1 ISAPL
6 AIEERAEF
14 AEKRT
19 EGPRVQEGFRT
30 TIDVQ
35 TRKGGSRHGLNPDRK
50 REIRGRHTLTPH
62 GSGERAVKEIAG
74 RVIRLA
80 PRLME
85 QKIVDLVR
93 KDELLDVNTALAQ
106 PRDEVHRL
114 SKVNVAIVI
123 AVNEEHRRFPTVDG
137 GDGRRIVRELGELRR
152 DIFAVPVVGG
162 PIVYAVKVDTRREEI
177 RVSRKAQRGEVTT
190 VAAAPQADTRGVHVG
205 SRLQIFPGSN
215 YVLIFTGTASGAAG
229 SFAERAAISDAAAIV
244 HREDDVAA
252 ARKILV
258 HGVGI

>member
-1 ISAPL
+1 
-6 AIEERAEF
+6 
-14 AEKRT
+14 
-19 EGPRVQEGFRT
+19 VQEGFRT
-30 TIDVQ
+30 KIDVQ
-35 TRKGGSRHGLNPDRK
+35 TRKGGSQHGLNPDRK

-123 AVNEEHRRFPTVDG
+123 AVNEEHRRFPTVDRCH
-137 GDGRRIVRELGELRR
+137 GRRIVRELGELRR
-152 DIFAVPVVGG
+152 DIFAVPIVGG
-162 PIVYAVKVDTRREEI
+162 PIVHAVKIDTRREEI
-177 RVSRKAQRGEVTT
+177 RISRKAERGEITAVTAT
-190 VAAAPQADTRGVHVG
+190 PQADTRGVHV
-205 SRLQIFPGSN
+205 SARLQIFSGGD
-215 YVLIFTGTASGAAG
+215 YILIFAGTSSSTAG
-229 SFAERAAISDAAAIV
+229 SLAKSAAVSDAAAIV
-244 HREDDVAA
+244 HGEDDVATT
-252 ARKILV
+252 RKILV